1 MDRRL
6 QKKKK
11 KKTSNCL
18 CICLP
23 TGVMGGCWSSDVFPL
38 GSHFTPPTSKNLG
51 LLGEKP
57 PLDRELSSVTVI
69 AEKELLR
76 NRFCSHCGS
85 ALHSGHNTS
94 RFCSKCGAAVP
105 HTTPSVLS
113 SSTASSSALQ
123 PPNPA
128 PECVPPEIVETTHLL
143 QQQQLTTPGVLTW
156 QRRAQSEPQPKITR
170 QNNVAK
176 NNNKSLPVSQLQH
189 TQNVNKGK
197 QYGMYSIEYIEWKQ

>member
-1 MDRRL
+1 M
-6 QKKKK
+6 
-11 KKTSNCL
+11 
-18 CICLP
+18 LP
-23 TGVMGGCWSSDVFPL
+23 L
-38 GSHFTPPTSKNLG
+38 ASHFTPPTSKNLG

-85 ALHSGHNTS
+85 ALHSGHHTS

-105 HTTPSVLS
+105 HTTPSALS
-113 SSTASSSALQ
+113 SSTASSSSALQ

-143 QQQQLTTPGVLTW
+143 QQQRTTPGVLTW
-156 QRRAQSEPQPKITR
+156 QRRAQSEPQPKVKR
-170 QNNVAK
+170 QNNAAK
-176 NNNKSLPVSQLQH
+176 NNNNKSLPVSQLQLQH
-189 TQNVNKGK
+189 SQNVNKGK